1 MKHLTVRTPHLFI
14 WLVALLALSVGLLA
28 QSKDDKTQTKPTT
41 PAPAAPQ
48 RRLPLSELPRVTLA
62 DVNIQITTDN
72 RIIATM
78 AALNAAGFD
87 FEPGNRQLSTL
98 RQQLRED
105 VKNLNPSLA
114 RRLRDQF
121 AKHRQGRSDAAAV
134 APYLSL
140 ALTLTDAPVFSI
152 DTPVEKLPEDVREIT
167 DFALLLQEFWRDTK
181 FGLLMP
187 KYKQAYE
194 QAAKTYPAST
204 ASAVA
209 NIIQYLHTE
218 PILELPPSYIP
229 RAQAG
234 NRATLEEGMKAQ
246 VRTRRFV
253 VMPDLLNSS
262 NAVNLRVVRDT
273 YYVLL
278 GATVDPHAAVRR
290 AFLRFTTDPLIDR
303 EIKAVAEIGADLR
316 KLRDSRGDKLAPD
329 YKNSN
334 AYFLIADSLTRA
346 VDMRLESLESLVG
359 RRFENE
365 RAFLKAMDEENE
377 RAIYELS
384 IPYERGAV
392 LVYHFYDQMKQAEN
406 AGIDVRQFLS
416 SLLQS
421 IKFDVEATRLTDYAQ
436 RMERYKIAR
445 ELAAKNA
452 PNLSSAI
459 SNADEA
465 TIKQIDEA
473 DRLIRAEQY
482 NDARTLLKGVL
493 QQKSNNARAYFG
505 LAEIGSK
512 IAAKMKPEEQSK
524 RDEELYAT
532 IQYYKDAAEN
542 ASPETEKWLIQR
554 SFVAAAKILDFL
566 GHDGDAVAAY
576 DLAVKLG
583 DVPNG
588 AYQEAV
594 KAMKEKE
601 ATKQKP

>member
-1 MKHLTVRTPHLFI
+1 MKEVSMRNPRSCVWLLVLFSWVVSAYAQADKAKPAATP
-14 WLVALLALSVGLLA
+14 
-28 QSKDDKTQTKPTT
+28 QTPP
-41 PAPAAPQ
+41 PAPQ
-48 RRLPLSELPRVTLA
+48 QKLPLSERSRVTLA
-62 DVNIQITTDN
+62 DLNIQITTDN

-78 AALNAAGFD
+78 AALNAAGYE
-87 FEPGNRQLSTL
+87 FETGNRALSPL

-105 VKNLNPSLA
+105 LKNINPMLM
-114 RRLRDQF
+114 RRLRDHF
-121 AKHRQGRSDAAAV
+121 IKHGHGKSDAAAV

-152 DTPVEKLPEDVREIT
+152 DTPLDKLPDDVREIT
-167 DFALLLQEFWRDTK
+167 EFALLLQEFWRDTK
-181 FGLLMP
+181 FGVLMP

-209 NIIQYLHTE
+209 NVIQYLHTE
-218 PILELPPSYIP
+218 PILELPPTYVP
-229 RAQAG
+229 RTQG
-234 NRATLEEGMKAQ
+234 GGRIDEGLKAASR
-246 VRTRRFV
+246 VRRFV
-253 VMPDLLNSS
+253 VMPDLLNAS
-262 NAVNLRVVRDT
+262 NAVNVRVVRDS
-273 YYVLL
+273 YYVLI

-290 AFLRFTTDPLIDR
+290 AFLRFTIDPLVDGKFK
-303 EIKAVAEIGADLR
+303 EVAEIGPDLR
-316 KLRDSRGDKLAPD
+316 KLRDSRGDKLAPE
-329 YKNSN
+329 YKSGN
-334 AYFLIADSLTRA
+334 AYFMIADSFTRA
-346 VDMRLESLESLVG
+346 VDTRLESLESLAG

-365 RAFLKAMDEENE
+365 KVFQKALDDENE

-384 IPYERGAV
+384 FSYDRGAV

-406 AGIDVRQFLS
+406 AGIDVKKFLG
-416 SLLQS
+416 SLLQN
-421 IKFDVEATRLTDYAQ
+421 IKFDLETARLSDYAQ
-436 RMERYKIAR
+436 RLERHKTAR
-445 ELAAKNA
+445 ELAAKTA

-459 SNADEA
+459 SNADEG
-465 TIKQIDEA
+465 IVKQIDEA
-473 DRLIRAEQY
+473 DRLIRSEQY
-482 NDARTLLKGVL
+482 NDARALLKTVL

-512 IAAKMKPEEQSK
+512 IAARMKPEEQSK

-566 GHDGDAVAAY
+566 GHNDDAVAAY

-594 KAMKEKE
+594 KALKEKE
-601 ATKQKP
+601 AAKQKP